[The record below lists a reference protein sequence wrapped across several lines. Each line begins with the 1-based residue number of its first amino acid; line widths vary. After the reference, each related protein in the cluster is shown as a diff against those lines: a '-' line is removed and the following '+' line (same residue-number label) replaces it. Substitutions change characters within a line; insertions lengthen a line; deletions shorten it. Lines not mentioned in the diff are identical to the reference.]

1 MTCFR
6 DRLIVGGVK
15 KIKESGIAAP
25 WGNKES
31 GRVCLVA
38 DEQQVCLC
46 GQTGTRESGGGRR
59 SLSNMTRLRLASLP
73 ALTLAPREEMALI
86 GYGSLPKASWA
97 LACECCLVTLVLI
110 AARYVPRVE

>member
-1 MTCFR
+1 MELRCDVLGPADVARLGVRGGPNKTDSMTCFR

-38 DEQQVCLC
+38 DEQQVSACACADRQELANLV
-46 GQTGTRESGGGRR
+46 EGGG
-59 SLSNMTRLRLASLP
+59 A
-73 ALTLAPREEMALI
+73 
-86 GYGSLPKASWA
+86 
-97 LACECCLVTLVLI
+97 
-110 AARYVPRVE
+110 